1 MLKTVSAIRNYTSL
15 NAAITSKAFADT
27 GYTATANDF
36 CILVNATGGATTIN
50 LPAAATVS
58 GYIYVVKK
66 TDSSANLVTIDAN
79 ASETIDG
86 ALTRILSYPYASV
99 TIQSNGTNW
108 FVIGEVLA
116 GALLIE

>member
-15 NAAITSKAFADT
+15 NAAITSKTFADT
-27 GYTATANDF
+27 GYTASINDF
-36 CILVNATGGATTIN
+36 CILVNATGGATIIN

-66 TDSSANLVTIDAN
+66 TDSSVNTVTIDAN

-86 ALTRILSYPYASV
+86 ALTRVLSYQYASV
-99 TIQSNGTNW
+99 TIQSNGSSW
-108 FVIGEVLA
+108 FVIGEVLSS
-116 GALLIE
+116 ALLIE